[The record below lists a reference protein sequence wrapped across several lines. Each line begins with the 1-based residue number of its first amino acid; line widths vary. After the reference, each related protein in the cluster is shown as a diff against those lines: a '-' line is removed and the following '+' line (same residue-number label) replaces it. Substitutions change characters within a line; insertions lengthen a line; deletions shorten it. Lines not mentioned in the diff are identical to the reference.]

1 MNDPF
6 KRFRKS
12 LRAWRKQRRLE
23 KEGQSYKEFFLKRR
37 LSVPGDDEI
46 RALSKSRFP
55 GLVPRQKGS
64 LNIIAIYHNYNWEGP
79 SLGPS
84 LAAFG
89 TVCTLDWKDPALSG
103 GLLNEDRGWKKRVNE
118 GLIDAASKSAAARP
132 FDAVF
137 TYLAG
142 GHVTKET
149 VLKLRELGGPVVNL
163 SLNDKES
170 FIGKLNGKAA
180 TGMRDICSGFDLC
193 WTSTED
199 ALEKYVVE
207 GATPIYLPEGANP
220 LLHRPYDDEKKVYDV
235 SFVGQCY
242 GNRPA
247 TVDMLRKAGIKVEVF
262 GPGWPNGPLS
272 TEEMVRTWSRSRINL
287 GFGGVQGHKETFCL
301 KGRDFE
307 VPMSGGLYL
316 TEHHDELLPFY
327 DVGREIVTYKDQQE
341 LVDKIR
347 WLLSNPE
354 KADAIRR
361 AGRERALC
369 EHTWEMRFEKVFRL
383 LGVLA

>member
-1 MNDPF
+1 MKDPLNPL
-6 KRFRKS
+6 RRS
-12 LRAWRKQRRLE
+12 LRAWRKRRRLE
-23 KEGQSYKEFFLKRR
+23 KEGRRYKALFLQRR
-37 LSVPGDDEI
+37 LSVPSDEEI
-46 RALSKSRFP
+46 RALSKNRFP
-55 GLVPRQKGS
+55 GLVPKQKGG
-64 LNIIAIYHNYNWEGP
+64 LHVLAIYHSYNWEGP
-79 SLGPS
+79 SLAPS

-89 TVCTLDWKDPALSG
+89 SVCTLDWKDPALSDG
-103 GLLNEDRGWKKRVNE
+103 IAHGERGWKERVNE
-118 GLIDAASKSAAARP
+118 GLIKAASRYSAERP
-132 FDAVF
+132 FDIVF
-137 TYLAG
+137 TYLSG
-142 GHVTKET
+142 EQLTRDG
-149 VLKLRELGGPVVNL
+149 LLGLRKLGAPIVNL
-163 SLNDKES
+163 ALNDKET
-170 FIGKLNGKAA
+170 FVGKIRDGMAA
-180 TGMRDICSGFDLC
+180 GARDICPAFDLC

-220 LLHRPYDDEKKVYDV
+220 LLHRPYDDEEKIFDV

-242 GNRPA
+242 GNRPE
-247 TVDMLRKAGIKVEVF
+247 TVEMLRKAGIKVEAF

-287 GFGGVQGHKETFCL
+287 GFGGVLGHKETFCL

-316 TEHHDELLPFY
+316 TEHHDELTAFY
-327 DVGREIVTYKDQQE
+327 DVGREIVTYRDSPE
-341 LVDKIR
+341 LVEKIR

-361 AGRERALC
+361 AGRERALR
-369 EHTWEMRFEKVFRL
+369 EHTWEMRFEKIFRL